1 MDEPTSVLTPQE
13 TEQLFTVLR
22 RFRDNGMAVLFISH
36 KLDEIRALTS
46 RATVLRRGQNVGSVD
61 TKSKSSRQ
69 LAEMMV
75 GTKVQN
81 VTRQKASIKGKVIFT
96 VDGLNRP
103 KHSQFATALRDI
115 SIAAKS
121 GEILGIAGIAG
132 NGQDELMA
140 SLMGEWCPRER
151 NIIKIDGKDVSQLD
165 PAQRRLAG
173 LGFVPEER
181 NGHAAVT
188 SMTLSENALLT
199 AHSLEGA
206 INSNMIDFSFLQRRA
221 AQIIG
226 SFDVRTPEDDPMA
239 SSLSGG
245 NLQKFVV
252 GREIIKAPQV
262 LIVSQPTWGVD
273 VGAAVFIRKA
283 MLDLAAAGSAVIMLS
298 QDLEEIFAISHKI
311 SVLHEGRLSAA
322 TDTGDMT
329 AEGVGLLMGGLQQDS
344 DAASPKPKSAAK
356 KAAPKKSA
364 RRSAS

>member
-1 MDEPTSVLTPQE
+1 
-13 TEQLFTVLR
+13 
-22 RFRDNGMAVLFISH
+22 
-36 KLDEIRALTS
+36 
-46 RATVLRRGQNVGSVD
+46 
-61 TKSKSSRQ
+61 
-69 LAEMMV
+69 
-75 GTKVQN
+75 
-81 VTRQKASIKGKVIFT
+81 
-96 VDGLNRP
+96 
-103 KHSQFATALRDI
+103 
-115 SIAAKS
+115 
-121 GEILGIAGIAG
+121 
-132 NGQDELMA
+132 MA

-311 SVLHEGRLSAA
+311 SVLHEGRLSQA

-344 DAASPKPKSAAK
+344 DAVSPKPKSAAK